1 MLRLPGW
8 PHAIRAGKPVYQA
21 AFSRLVEDSVFA
33 ATMDL
38 QSYNYLITVTKDE
51 IKSYEEEID
60 KLSAPFS
67 GRAPREIESRIRYLL
82 KKLADGQ
89 KAIET
94 YEAEVK
100 KSKDIIS
107 KSWSGK

>member
-1 MLRLPGW
+1 
-8 PHAIRAGKPVYQA
+8 
-21 AFSRLVEDSVFA
+21 
-33 ATMDL
+33 MDL
-38 QSYNYLITVTKDE
+38 QSYNYLITATKDD

-60 KLSAPFS
+60 KLSKPFS
-67 GRAPREIESRIRYLL
+67 GRAPREVETRIRYLL

-89 KAIET
+89 KAIES

-107 KSWSGK
+107 NSWSGK